1 MAWISEAGAAKIN
14 VPAIVGA
21 EIRNVSR
28 NGRRV
33 YFEYRAYLYQSSDTW
48 STNVWAVWTEGNR
61 YVVKDRS
68 QSSMHVKYY
77 GGWVGKSV
85 DLDPGASKC
94 NISVGTQGNNY
105 DPWDPGYVTL
115 TVYDL
120 PTCSKPSLS
129 ALSISNVSDTSVY
142 ISFNINN
149 TNNGSVS
156 DSYIDIFRDSALT
169 DKAATINSASGTF
182 TGLDPN
188 RTYYARGSAANAA
201 GRSYT
206 DVSSFTTGFTDPGAP
221 SNLKIA
227 YNKNEPIPTAAYTF
241 SWDAG
246 SAGSKP
252 IAGYRFILYK
262 NNTTGNKVFED
273 STIYLT
279 NEMLKDAVFSG
290 TANKLKNLNFPVYAK
305 TGTVS
310 CKNSDK
316 NTDAY
321 NISYTKNH
329 TILSWIGSNNENLLE
344 SNITGGGIPTL
355 ISRNILK
362 FLYNTHPLKCPTHI
376 LYYLTISVSILTDI
390 INSIKISSAI

>member
-14 VPAIVGA
+14 VAANVGA

-28 NGRRV
+28 NGRSV
-33 YFEYRAYLYQSSDTW
+33 YFEYRAYLYQSSNTW
-48 STNVWAVWTEGNR
+48 SANVWAVWTEGNR

-68 QSSMHVKYY
+68 QSSKNVKYY

-85 DLDPGASKC
+85 DLDPGASSC
-94 NISVGTQGNNY
+94 NISVGTQGNNF

-129 ALSISNVSDTSVY
+129 GLSISSVSDTSAY
-142 ISFNINN
+142 ISFNINSA
-149 TNNGSVS
+149 NNGSVS
-156 DSYIDIFRDSALT
+156 DSYIDLSLSNFGSMVKSISSRA
-169 DKAATINSASGTF
+169 GTF

-188 RTYYARGSAANAA
+188 RTYYARGNAANAA

-206 DVSSFTTGFTDPGAP
+206 GVSSFTTGFTDPGAP

-252 IAGYRFILYK
+252 IAGYRFRLYK
-262 NNTTGNKVFED
+262 NNTEVACIDTESTATSKTINGADYNFAVGDVIKFGLYSYSKDWAGNKHFNGGGVG
-273 STIYLT
+273 SAQVVSGAITI
-279 NEMLKDAVFSG
+279 V
-290 TANKLKNLNFPVYAK
+290 
-305 TGTVS
+305 
-310 CKNSDK
+310 SDK
-316 NTDAY
+316 YIYVSVN
-321 NISYTKNH
+321 
-329 TILSWIGSNNENLLE
+329 
-344 SNITGGGIPTL
+344 GGTFD
-355 ISRNILK
+355 K
-362 FLYNTHPLKCPTHI
+362 KKMY
-376 LYYLTISVSILTDI
+376 ISVNGGSFIEVKKEKFKT
-390 INSIKISSAI
+390 IK

>member
-14 VPAIVGA
+14 VAANVGA

-28 NGRRV
+28 NGRSV
-33 YFEYRAYLYQSSDTW
+33 YFEYRAYLYQSTNTY

-68 QSSMHVKYY
+68 KSSKNVKYY

-85 DLDPGASKC
+85 DLDPGASSC
-94 NISVGTQGNNY
+94 NISVGTQGNNW

-129 ALSISNVSDTSVY
+129 GLSISSVSDTSAY
-142 ISFNINN
+142 ISFNINSA
-149 TNNGSVS
+149 NNGSVS
-156 DSYIDIFRDSALT
+156 DSYIDLSLSNFGSVVKSISSRA
-169 DKAATINSASGTF
+169 GTF

-188 RTYYARGSAANAA
+188 RTYYARGNAANAA

-206 DVSSFTTGFTDPGAP
+206 GVSSFTTGFTDPGAP

-252 IAGYRFILYK
+252 IAGYRFRLYK
-262 NNTTGNKVFED
+262 NNTEILMEDTESTATSKTINGADYNFAVGDVIKFGLYSYSKDWDGNKHFNGGGAGSAQV
-273 STIYLT
+273 
-279 NEMLKDAVFSG
+279 VSG
-290 TANKLKNLNFPVYAK
+290 TITIV
-305 TGTVS
+305 
-310 CKNSDK
+310 SDK
-316 NTDAY
+316 YIYVSVNGGTFDKKKMY
-321 NISYTKNH
+321 VSVNGGSFIEVKKEKFK
-329 TILSWIGSNNENLLE
+329 TI
-344 SNITGGGIPTL
+344 
-355 ISRNILK
+355 K
-362 FLYNTHPLKCPTHI
+362 
-376 LYYLTISVSILTDI
+376 
-390 INSIKISSAI
+390 

>member
-14 VPAIVGA
+14 VAANVGA

-28 NGRRV
+28 NGRSV
-33 YFEYRAYLYQSSDTW
+33 YFEYRAYLYQSTSTW

-68 QSSMHVKYY
+68 RSSQYTKYY
-77 GGWVGKSV
+77 GGWVGKTV
-85 DLDPGASKC
+85 DLDPGTSSC

-129 ALSISNVSDTSVY
+129 GLSISSVSDTSAY
-142 ISFNINN
+142 ISFNINSA
-149 TNNGSVS
+149 NNGSVS
-156 DSYIDIFRDSALT
+156 DSYIDLSLT
-169 DKAATINSASGTF
+169 NFGSMVKSISSRAGTF

-188 RTYYARGSAANAA
+188 RTYYARGNAANAA

-206 DVSSFTTGFTDPGAP
+206 GVSSFTTGFTDPGAP

-252 IAGYRFILYK
+252 IAGYRFRLYK
-262 NNTTGNKVFED
+262 NNTEILMEDTESTATSKTINGADYNFAVGDVIKFGLYSYSKDWAGNKHFNGGGTGSAQV
-273 STIYLT
+273 
-279 NEMLKDAVFSG
+279 VSG
-290 TANKLKNLNFPVYAK
+290 TITIV
-305 TGTVS
+305 
-310 CKNSDK
+310 SDK
-316 NTDAY
+316 YIYVSVN
-321 NISYTKNH
+321 
-329 TILSWIGSNNENLLE
+329 
-344 SNITGGGIPTL
+344 GGTFD
-355 ISRNILK
+355 K
-362 FLYNTHPLKCPTHI
+362 KKMY
-376 LYYLTISVSILTDI
+376 ISVNGGSFIEVKKEKFKT
-390 INSIKISSAI
+390 IK

>member
-14 VPAIVGA
+14 VAAIVGA

-28 NGRRV
+28 NGRSVR
-33 YFEYRAYLYQSSDTW
+33 FEYRAYLYQSGDVW

-61 YVVKDRS
+61 YVVKDGS
-68 QSSMHVKYY
+68 PSSRNVKYY

-129 ALSISNVSDTSVY
+129 ALSISNVSDTSAY

-156 DSYIDIFRDSALT
+156 DSYIDLSLSNFGSIVKSIDSRE
-169 DKAATINSASGTF
+169 GTF
-182 TGLDPN
+182 SGLEPN
-188 RTYYARGSAANAA
+188 RTYYARGNAANAA

-252 IAGYRFILYK
+252 IAGYRFRLYK
-262 NNTTGNKVFED
+262 NNTEILTEDTESTDTSKTINGADYNFAVGDVIRFGLYSYSKDWDGNKHFNGGGVD
-273 STIYLT
+273 S
-279 NEMLKDAVFSG
+279 AQVVSG
-290 TANKLKNLNFPVYAK
+290 TITIV
-305 TGTVS
+305 
-310 CKNSDK
+310 SDK
-316 NTDAY
+316 YIYVSVN
-321 NISYTKNH
+321 
-329 TILSWIGSNNENLLE
+329 
-344 SNITGGGIPTL
+344 GGTFD
-355 ISRNILK
+355 K
-362 FLYNTHPLKCPTHI
+362 KKMY
-376 LYYLTISVSILTDI
+376 ISVNGGAFVEVKKEKFKT
-390 INSIKISSAI
+390 IK

>member
-1 MAWISEAGAAKIN
+1 MAWISEAGAAKMN

-33 YFEYRAYLYQSSDTW
+33 YFEYRAYLYQSSDVW
-48 STNVWAVWTEGNR
+48 STDVWAVWTEGNR
-61 YVVKDRS
+61 YVVKDGS
-68 QSSMHVKYY
+68 QSSMYVKYY

-105 DPWDPGYVTL
+105 NPWDPGYVTL

-129 ALSISNVSDTSVY
+129 ALSISNVSDTSAY

-156 DSYIDIFRDSALT
+156 DSYIDLSLSNFGSVVKSIDSRD
-169 DKAATINSASGTF
+169 GTF

-188 RTYYARGSAANAA
+188 RTYYVRGSAANAA

-227 YNKNEPIPTAAYTF
+227 YNKNEPIPTTAYTF

-262 NNTTGNKVFED
+262 NNTEILMEDTESTATSKTINGADYNFAVGDVIKFGLYSYSKDWDGNKHLNGDGVG
-273 STIYLT
+273 S
-279 NEMLKDAVFSG
+279 AQVVSG
-290 TANKLKNLNFPVYAK
+290 TITIV
-305 TGTVS
+305 
-310 CKNSDK
+310 SDK
-316 NTDAY
+316 YIYVSVN
-321 NISYTKNH
+321 
-329 TILSWIGSNNENLLE
+329 
-344 SNITGGGIPTL
+344 GGTFD
-355 ISRNILK
+355 K
-362 FLYNTHPLKCPTHI
+362 KKMY
-376 LYYLTISVSILTDI
+376 ISVNGGAFVEVKKEKFKT
-390 INSIKISSAI
+390 IK

>member
-14 VPAIVGA
+14 VAANVGA

-28 NGRRV
+28 NGRSV
-33 YFEYRAYLYQSSDTW
+33 YFEYRAYLYQSSNTW

-61 YVVKDRS
+61 YVVKDKS
-68 QSSMHVKYY
+68 QSSKNVKYY

-85 DLDPGASKC
+85 DLDPGASSC
-94 NISVGTQGNNY
+94 NISVGTQGNNW

-129 ALSISNVSDTSVY
+129 GLSISSVSDTSAY
-142 ISFNINN
+142 ISFNINSA
-149 TNNGSVS
+149 NNGSVS
-156 DSYIDIFRDSALT
+156 DSYIDLSLSNFGSVVKSISSRA
-169 DKAATINSASGTF
+169 GTF

-188 RTYYARGSAANAA
+188 RTYYARGNAANAA

-206 DVSSFTTGFTDPGAP
+206 GVNSFTTRFTDPGAP

-252 IAGYRFILYK
+252 IAGYRFRLYK
-262 NNTTGNKVFED
+262 NNTEILMEDTESTATSKTINGADYNFAVGDVIKFGLYSYSKDWAGNKHFNGGGAGSAQV
-273 STIYLT
+273 
-279 NEMLKDAVFSG
+279 VSG
-290 TANKLKNLNFPVYAK
+290 TITIV
-305 TGTVS
+305 
-310 CKNSDK
+310 SDK
-316 NTDAY
+316 YIYVSVNGGTFDKKKMY
-321 NISYTKNH
+321 VSVNGGSFIEVKKEKFK
-329 TILSWIGSNNENLLE
+329 TI
-344 SNITGGGIPTL
+344 
-355 ISRNILK
+355 K
-362 FLYNTHPLKCPTHI
+362 
-376 LYYLTISVSILTDI
+376 
-390 INSIKISSAI
+390 

>member
-14 VPAIVGA
+14 VAAIVGA

-28 NGRRV
+28 NGRSVR
-33 YFEYRAYLYQSSDTW
+33 FEYRAYLYQSSDVW

-61 YVVKDRS
+61 YVVKDGS
-68 QSSMHVKYY
+68 PSSRNVKYY

-94 NISVGTQGNNY
+94 NINVGTQGNNY

-129 ALSISNVSDTSVY
+129 ALSISNVSDTSAY

-156 DSYIDIFRDSALT
+156 DSYIDLSLSNFGSIVKSIDSRE
-169 DKAATINSASGTF
+169 GTF
-182 TGLDPN
+182 SGLEPN
-188 RTYYARGSAANAA
+188 RTYYARGNAANAA

-227 YNKNEPIPTAAYTF
+227 YNKNEPIPTAAYIF

-252 IAGYRFILYK
+252 IAGYRFRLYK
-262 NNTTGNKVFED
+262 NNTEILTEDTESTDTSKTINGADYNFAVGDVIRFGLYSYSKDWDGNKHFNGGGVD
-273 STIYLT
+273 S
-279 NEMLKDAVFSG
+279 AQVVSG
-290 TANKLKNLNFPVYAK
+290 TITIV
-305 TGTVS
+305 
-310 CKNSDK
+310 SDK
-316 NTDAY
+316 YIYVSVN
-321 NISYTKNH
+321 
-329 TILSWIGSNNENLLE
+329 
-344 SNITGGGIPTL
+344 GGTFD
-355 ISRNILK
+355 K
-362 FLYNTHPLKCPTHI
+362 KKMY
-376 LYYLTISVSILTDI
+376 ISVNGGAFVEVKKEKFKT
-390 INSIKISSAI
+390 IK

>member
-14 VPAIVGA
+14 VAANVGA

-28 NGRRV
+28 NGRSV
-33 YFEYRAYLYQSSDTW
+33 YFEYRAYLYQSTNTY

-68 QSSMHVKYY
+68 KSSKNVKYY
-77 GGWVGKSV
+77 GGWVRKSV
-85 DLDPGASKC
+85 DLDPGASSC
-94 NISVGTQGNNY
+94 NISVGTQGNNW

-129 ALSISNVSDTSVY
+129 GLSISSVSDTSAY
-142 ISFNINN
+142 ISFNINSA
-149 TNNGSVS
+149 NNGSIS
-156 DSYIDIFRDSALT
+156 DSYIDLSLSNFGSVVKSISSRA
-169 DKAATINSASGTF
+169 GTF

-188 RTYYARGSAANAA
+188 RTYYARGNAANAA

-206 DVSSFTTGFTDPGAP
+206 GVSSFTTGFTDPGAP

-252 IAGYRFILYK
+252 IAGYRFRLYK
-262 NNTTGNKVFED
+262 NNTEILMEDTESTATSKTINGADYNFAVGDVIKFGLYSYSKDWAGNKHFNGGGAGSAQV
-273 STIYLT
+273 
-279 NEMLKDAVFSG
+279 VSG
-290 TANKLKNLNFPVYAK
+290 TITIV
-305 TGTVS
+305 
-310 CKNSDK
+310 SDK
-316 NTDAY
+316 YIYVSVN
-321 NISYTKNH
+321 
-329 TILSWIGSNNENLLE
+329 
-344 SNITGGGIPTL
+344 GGTFD
-355 ISRNILK
+355 K
-362 FLYNTHPLKCPTHI
+362 KKMY
-376 LYYLTISVSILTDI
+376 ISVNGGSFIEVKKEKFKT
-390 INSIKISSAI
+390 IK

>member
-14 VPAIVGA
+14 VAAIVGA

-28 NGRRV
+28 NGRSVR
-33 YFEYRAYLYQSSDTW
+33 FEYRAYLYQSGDVW

-61 YVVKDRS
+61 YVVKDGS
-68 QSSMHVKYY
+68 PSSRNVKYY

-94 NISVGTQGNNY
+94 NISVGTQGNNW

-129 ALSISNVSDTSVY
+129 ALSISNVSDTSAY

-156 DSYIDIFRDSALT
+156 DSYIDLSLSNFGSVVKSIDSRE
-169 DKAATINSASGTF
+169 GTF
-182 TGLDPN
+182 SGLEPN
-188 RTYYARGSAANAA
+188 RTYYARGNAANAA

-252 IAGYRFILYK
+252 IAGYRFRLYK
-262 NNTTGNKVFED
+262 NNTEILMEDTESTATSKTINGADYNFAVGDVIRFGLYSYSKDWDGNKHFNGGGVD
-273 STIYLT
+273 S
-279 NEMLKDAVFSG
+279 AQVVSG
-290 TANKLKNLNFPVYAK
+290 TITIV
-305 TGTVS
+305 
-310 CKNSDK
+310 SDK
-316 NTDAY
+316 YIYVSVN
-321 NISYTKNH
+321 
-329 TILSWIGSNNENLLE
+329 
-344 SNITGGGIPTL
+344 GGTFD
-355 ISRNILK
+355 K
-362 FLYNTHPLKCPTHI
+362 KKMY
-376 LYYLTISVSILTDI
+376 ISVNGGSFIEVKKEKFKT
-390 INSIKISSAI
+390 IK